1 MGVGFFSKAFSTTIE
16 MIMWFSSVN
25 LLIWC
30 ITSID
35 LCILKSPCIPE
46 RKSTLAC
53 EPLNMLLDSVFEYF
67 VEIFASVFISDISL

>member
-1 MGVGFFSKAFSTTIE
+1 
-16 MIMWFSSVN
+16 MWFSSVN

-30 ITSID
+30 ITLID
-35 LCILKSPCIPE
+35 LCILKGPCIPE
-46 RKSTLAC
+46 TKPTLVC